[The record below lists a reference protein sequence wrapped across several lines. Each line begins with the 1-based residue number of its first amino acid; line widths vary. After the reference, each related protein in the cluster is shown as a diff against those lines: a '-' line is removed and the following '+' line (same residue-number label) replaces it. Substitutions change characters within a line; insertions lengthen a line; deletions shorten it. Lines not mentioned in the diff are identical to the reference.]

1 MRNMQAVSLLCTSF
15 PLDLRRI
22 ARSRAARAV
31 VWVLALALSITNVTM
46 AAMPSI
52 ASVGPVSAPV
62 ISHRM
67 SHDRHCAGHAMLASP
82 HAHCA
87 GQMAATAHAGHAG
100 HGDGCACCIGK
111 VCACVQ
117 VCDVP
122 TVIALIGALAP
133 SLRQFSVLPS
143 RPYAAI
149 EARLLRPPIA

>member
-1 MRNMQAVSLLCTSF
+1 MRTMQAVRLLCTSF

-31 VWVLALALSITNVTM
+31 VWVLALTLSLTNMTM
-46 AAMPSI
+46 VAMPSL
-52 ASVGPVSAPV
+52 ASAAAGSGPAV
-62 ISHRM
+62 SHRM
-67 SHDRHCAGHAMLASP
+67 SHDVHCMGHTMPASS
-82 HAHCA
+82 HTHCA
-87 GQMAATAHAGHAG
+87 GQMAANAHATHAG

-111 VCACVQ
+111 TCACVQ

-133 SLRQFSVLPS
+133 SARQFSVLPS

>member
-1 MRNMQAVSLLCTSF
+1 MEAVSLLCTSF

-31 VWVLALALSITNVTM
+31 VWVLALALSLTNATM
-46 AAMPSI
+46 AAMPSPSSSAAI
-52 ASVGPVSAPV
+52 SAPAV
-62 ISHRM
+62 SHRM
-67 SHDRHCAGHAMLASP
+67 SHDAHCAGHAMPAST

-87 GQMAATAHAGHAG
+87 GQMAANAHAS

-122 TVIALIGALAP
+122 TVIALVGALAP
-133 SLRQFSVLPS
+133 SARQFSVLPS

>member
-31 VWVLALALSITNVTM
+31 VWVLALALSMTNATM
-46 AAMPSI
+46 AAMPSPS
-52 ASVGPVSAPV
+52 ASTAISGPAV
-62 ISHRM
+62 SHRM
-67 SHDRHCAGHAMLASP
+67 SHDAHCAGHAMPASP

-100 HGDGCACCIGK
+100 HSDGCACCIGK

-133 SLRQFSVLPS
+133 SSRLFSVLPS

-149 EARLLRPPIA
+149 QAPPLRPPIA